1 MTNLRSFQ
9 KTANVFMYLSAAC
22 CIVPFITG
30 VAFAAGIL
38 PAILVSWL
46 AMAALYRLYRVLTL
60 SAGNIL
66 GAVKKFSYKGRKAA
80 RKLYRTALYY
90 EYKLNV

>member
-1 MTNLRSFQ
+1 
-9 KTANVFMYLSAAC
+9 MYLFAAC

-30 VAFAAGIL
+30 VAFAAGIV

-46 AMAALYRLYRVLTL
+46 AMAAFYRLYRVLSL

-66 GAVKKFSYKGRKAA
+66 VAVKRFGGRGRKAA

-90 EYKLNV
+90 EYKLNM